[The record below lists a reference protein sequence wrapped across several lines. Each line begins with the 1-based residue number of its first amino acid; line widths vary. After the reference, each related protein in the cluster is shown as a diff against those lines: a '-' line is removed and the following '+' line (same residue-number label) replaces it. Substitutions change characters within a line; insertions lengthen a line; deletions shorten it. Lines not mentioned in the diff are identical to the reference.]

1 MPAATTPRQDTTEL
15 DAMPRTEHVKLSM
28 AVFLFLR
35 QLIASFFTHTTLP
48 VVTPHLALRLGPCYP
63 SSMAIPFFVV
73 GLLVGALGGFIKE
86 YTPLQMAGT
95 TSCLVFV
102 LLTGLSPYRG
112 IYRIFTFITRRRH
125 DAVMMASSVMVSL
138 LVFIGLISTLV
149 HVCSGVGEFTLA
161 FALASMLSAAT
172 ASTLM
177 WNFPQDPMD
186 SCGTMTNKG
195 LVWVMIMCGVATFGL
210 LHYIVALSIL
220 GVGIV
225 MRLIFGYCIAKNQ
238 GTAQRPY
245 VSALQLL
252 TLFAILLDLI
262 LLKSQNYEFLNLE
275 TLTWLEHHAERLTG
289 LAY

>member
-1 MPAATTPRQDTTEL
+1 
-15 DAMPRTEHVKLSM
+15 
-28 AVFLFLR
+28 
-35 QLIASFFTHTTLP
+35 
-48 VVTPHLALRLGPCYP
+48 
-63 SSMAIPFFVV
+63 
-73 GLLVGALGGFIKE
+73 
-86 YTPLQMAGT
+86 
-95 TSCLVFV
+95 
-102 LLTGLSPYRG
+102 
-112 IYRIFTFITRRRH
+112 
-125 DAVMMASSVMVSL
+125 
-138 LVFIGLISTLV
+138 
-149 HVCSGVGEFTLA
+149 
-161 FALASMLSAAT
+161 
-172 ASTLM
+172 
-177 WNFPQDPMD
+177 
-186 SCGTMTNKG
+186 MTNKG

-262 LLKSQNYEFLNLE
+262 LLKSQNYEFLNME